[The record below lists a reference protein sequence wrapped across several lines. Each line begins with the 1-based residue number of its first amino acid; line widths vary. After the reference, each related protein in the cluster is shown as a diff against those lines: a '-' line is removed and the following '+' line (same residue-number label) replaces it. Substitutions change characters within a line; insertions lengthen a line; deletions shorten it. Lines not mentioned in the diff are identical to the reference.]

1 MKRFI
6 LKIEFPLAPMDGTRK
21 ELVTLG
27 MFIIDTFKSL
37 DNEGNDIQ
45 DDPLDS
51 QVGSVLG

>member
-1 MKRFI
+1 
-6 LKIEFPLAPMDGTRK
+6 MDGTRK

-27 MFIIDTFKSL
+27 MFIIDTFKFL